1 MQINQL
7 LRTRKYSKNVAW
19 QATLINEQGY
29 AIMLENLCF
38 RRHVMHITLT
48 GNLGS
53 GKSTICKLLQNDYGF
68 EIFSTGKV
76 QRKLAEEMNLTVL
89 EMNQLMCSD
98 SKYDSMIDDATTRLA
113 KENQDKNIVFDSR
126 LAWHFVESSFKVFL
140 MVSLDVA
147 ANRVMNDSRG
157 AVESYKDFE
166 DAKDQLAKR
175 AANEDARYKDLYNIE
190 YFNFNNYNLVL
201 DSTYATP
208 ESLAKVIMEEA
219 KKYEEAKKAGQVEPR
234 TKILVSPKRLFAC
247 DEITEHDKELLKEVV
262 ENYKERGTYIQD
274 AIKAKK
280 DGDIFSALERE
291 NEVKA
296 MILAETTFVP
306 ISL

>member
-1 MQINQL
+1 
-7 LRTRKYSKNVAW
+7 
-19 QATLINEQGY
+19 
-29 AIMLENLCF
+29 
-38 RRHVMHITLT
+38 MHITLT

-53 GKSTICKLLQNDYGF
+53 GKSTICKILENEYGF

-113 KENQDKNIVFDSR
+113 KENQEKDIVFDSR

-157 AVESYKDFE
+157 AVESYKDVE

-175 AANEDARYKDLYNIE
+175 AANENARYKDLYNLE
-190 YFNFNNYNLVL
+190 YFNFGNYNLVL
-201 DSTYATP
+201 DSTYTTP
-208 ESLAKVIMEEA
+208 DNLAKVIMEEA
-219 KKYEEAKKAGQVEPR
+219 KKYEEALRRGEQEPQ
-234 TKILVSPKRLFAC
+234 TKILISPKRLM
-247 DEITEHDKELLKEVV
+247 DVTEITEQDKELLQEVV
-262 ENYKERGTYIQD
+262 ENYKDCKKYVGD
-274 AIKAKK
+274 AIKAIR
-280 DGDIFSALERE
+280 DGDIYRVLERE

-296 MILAETTFVP
+296 MILAETALVP
-306 ISL
+306 ITL